1 MKLTSHNAQII
12 QYVAS
17 HPGCYMSDLRRDTS
31 IKKSTIASGLYELT
45 KANSLR
51 REGFESRYRYFVI
64 RPEDRPAADPKRT
77 LRQVNRDKANPLTT
91 LFNNCLASVRS
102 GRASA

>member
-1 MKLTSHNAQII
+1 MSFTSYNAQVI
-12 QYVAS
+12 QYVTK

-31 IKKSTIASGLYELT
+31 IKKSTIASALLELT
-45 KANSLR
+45 KAKALR

-64 RPEDRPAADPKRT
+64 RPEDRPAEDPKRT
-77 LRQVNRDKANPLTT
+77 LKQVNRDKANPLTN
-91 LFNNCLASVRS
+91 LFNERLASVRS